1 MNFEDEHYVR
11 VYTRDT
17 KSWLRWGWEGQAV
30 FVAVMRKLDKAGV
43 MDIDDPVEDVALVT
57 GMPVEIVSVGLPRI
71 LKSGTFEVRQ
81 GHLICPRY
89 IEGQST
95 PKSDAQRMR
104 ELRERRSAE
113 ARGGANVTFR
123 NETVRVGSG
132 CSEGSKPDEKQV
144 QLDTLIDELAAP
156 PNRANVTKPNGTVTN
171 PNETVTDRSTLFT
184 NAVHNA
190 VQINAEDQ
198 KNPLT
203 PSGGGDPDS
212 EDAPADD
219 SDGPTAGQAP
229 RVDPDDEVVT
239 KVFDFWKQEHGHPK
253 AKLERK
259 RRSRIKARL
268 REGFTGR
275 ELCIAIRGAKRDQFL
290 MGQNSDGKV
299 YDGLQTLLR
308 DAEQV
313 ERLMALAGTRRGAPA
328 ANGNAGQTPADRE
341 RARIEAQRAAQAAQD
356 ALELAR
362 TGHGSTGDM
371 KTILEGIGGHG

>member
-11 VYTRDT
+11 IYTRDT

-43 MDIDDPVEDVALVT
+43 MDIDDPIEDVALVT
-57 GMPVEIVSVGLPRI
+57 GIPVEIVAIGLPRV

-104 ELRERRSAE
+104 ELRERRSAK
-113 ARGGANVTFR
+113 ARGVANVTFR

-132 CSEGSKPDEKQV
+132 CSVGAETDEKQL
-144 QLDTLIDELAAP
+144 QLDALLDELSAP
-156 PNRANVTKPNGTVTN
+156 KERANVTNPNDTVTN
-171 PNETVTDRSTLFT
+171 RNATVTECSTLFT
-184 NAVHNA
+184 NADQRSTD
-190 VQINAEDQ
+190 QINAEDQ
-198 KNPLT
+198 KPPTPLQGCE
-203 PSGGGDPDS
+203 PESA
-212 EDAPADD
+212 DAPTDD
-219 SDGPTAGQAP
+219 SNDPTAGPKP

-239 KVFDFWKQEHGHPK
+239 KVFEFWKREHGHPK

-275 ELCIAIRGAKRDQFL
+275 ELCIAIRGAKRDAFL
-290 MGQNSDGKV
+290 MGQNQDGKV

-313 ERLMALAGTRRGAPA
+313 ERLMALAGTRRGAPTTT
-328 ANGNAGQTPADRE
+328 GPTPAERE
-341 RARIEAQRAAQAAQD
+341 RARIEAERAARAAQD
-356 ALELAR
+356 AFEMGQ
-362 TGHGSTGDM
+362 TGQGSHPDL